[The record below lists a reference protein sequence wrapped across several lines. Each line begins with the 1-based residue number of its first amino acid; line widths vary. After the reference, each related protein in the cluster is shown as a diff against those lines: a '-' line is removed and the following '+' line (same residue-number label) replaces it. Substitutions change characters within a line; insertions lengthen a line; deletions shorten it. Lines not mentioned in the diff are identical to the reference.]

1 VSTHLSMARSA
12 TITNDHILEVARVAF
27 LGKGYAASTI
37 EIAQKL
43 GISEA
48 SIFKRFATKQ
58 KLFLAAMGIPEQ
70 PAWIETLESLV
81 GKGDFQQNLMDI
93 SLEIV
98 EFHRKMVPRMILLR
112 STGIS
117 PIELFGKPDC
127 PPVRNLTALTTF
139 FDQEVRLGRINSG
152 DSEVTARLLLGALMN
167 YVFLEQMG
175 VEKQM
180 NPQIFVEKLV
190 KTLWD
195 GIAPT

>member
-1 VSTHLSMARSA
+1 MARPA
-12 TITNDHILEVARVAF
+12 TITNHRILEVARVAF
-27 LGKGYAASTI
+27 LSKGYAASTI
-37 EIAQKL
+37 EIAQQL

-48 SIFKRFATKQ
+48 SIFKRFATKG

-70 PAWIETLESLV
+70 PAWIGTLESLV
-81 GKGDFQQNLMDI
+81 GKGDLQKNLMDI

-98 EFHRKMVPRMILLR
+98 EFHREMIPRLILLR
-112 STGIS
+112 STGIPS
-117 PIELFGKPDC
+117 TELFGKPGC
-127 PPVRNLTALTTF
+127 PPVWNLKALTTF
-139 FDQEVRLGRINSG
+139 FDREVQLGRINSG
-152 DSEVTARLLLGALMN
+152 DSEVIARLLLGALMN

-180 NPQIFVEKLV
+180 NPQTFVEKLV